1 MRVAVSTFLAA
12 ACLALVTGVA
22 TPAAAF
28 ERQHHLGVDG
38 GLTLLSAADAPSLG
52 VSGGGGVH
60 YTYGFSDAFNV
71 VAEVSFTA
79 IPWGTVLH
87 GEKTPHTLPGT
98 ISTAGVGAV
107 YVLDVLRWVPYG
119 GALLGAAALGG
130 GNLDATQV
138 LPDGQIALGLDYAIN
153 RSWAVGGA
161 FRQHFFLT
169 KMDTYPSYTTLFLR
183 AEYVWGW

>member
-1 MRVAVSTFLAA
+1 M
-12 ACLALVTGVA
+12 
-22 TPAAAF
+22 
-28 ERQHHLGVDG
+28 
-38 GLTLLSAADAPSLG
+38 
-52 VSGGGGVH
+52 
-60 YTYGFSDAFNV
+60 
-71 VAEVSFTA
+71 
-79 IPWGTVLH
+79 
-87 GEKTPHTLPGT
+87 
-98 ISTAGVGAV
+98 

-119 GALLGAAALGG
+119 GALLGAGALGG

-138 LPDGQIALGLDYAIN
+138 LLDGQIALGLDYAIN